1 MDTEVNFT
9 IVGGGL
15 TATAMLIQYIGKVDR
30 YASQRQL
37 DPSIIGI
44 QIFEKQNIF
53 GPGFPHNDN
62 FVLPFHI
69 TNMCASDMGI
79 LDDEPN
85 DFQLWVI
92 ENSDKLRSRFPWFQN
107 DAGGTDRIGNE
118 CSHYPRAIMGEYL
131 KTRFQAAV
139 QMAAQVGLKLQ
150 LYPSSEVVDIKQN
163 DNKLCLCVRNLSDD
177 RYFLSYT
184 DHVLLATGHWSEKNN
199 QENYFHSP
207 WPADKLLRNIPE
219 NVNIAVIGTSL
230 SAIETLLTLTS
241 DGEFIRS
248 PTGRLVFRPS
258 VKHRT
263 FSLYSRRGLLPKVRG
278 KTGGRKN
285 KYLNRK
291 NLDRLLSE
299 NGGILPLEAIFSLL
313 NSELEDGYGHPID
326 WQEIMNPGGKP
337 IDLLQKYLIDAIHG
351 DGPHGELIWQ
361 TILVQSFDIVRDIY
375 LNLSAEDRRQFD
387 KNYTSVFFTHAASQP
402 VVNAEKLLAL
412 MQAGIVQVRKLGKNY
427 RLIKNSISGRYE
439 FIYEDDRGKLM
450 KDAYRYVVNARGQ
463 EKSLET
469 NPSVLVKNLIQ
480 SNTLQIEKIQSS
492 GSTGDDDPN
501 DSSEIKI
508 SGSTHKFGSLLIDP
522 ETHRVLEVESDEEAQ
537 RPNCIYAVGAM
548 TRGQIINASMA
559 RGIVQATS
567 KIADDL
573 LKNLIRVYEG

>member
-1 MDTEVNFT
+1 VDTGVNFT

-15 TATAMLIQYIGKVDR
+15 TATAMLIQFVGKVRR
-30 YASQRQL
+30 YASQRQW
-37 DPSIIGI
+37 DPSIVGI
-44 QIFEKQNIF
+44 QIFEKHNVF

-62 FVLPFHI
+62 FILPFHI

-79 LDDEPN
+79 LDEEPN

-92 ENSDKLRSRFPWFQN
+92 KNSEKLMIRFPWFQ
-107 DAGGTDRIGNE
+107 DDSQGADRIGNE
-118 CSHYPRAIMGEYL
+118 CNHYPRAIMGEYL
-131 KTRFQAAV
+131 KSRFQAAV
-139 QMAAQVGLKLQ
+139 QMAAQVGLRIH
-150 LYPSSEVVDIKQN
+150 LYPSSEVVDIKHN
-163 DNKLCLCVRNLSDD
+163 DNKLCLCVRDLSDD
-177 RYFLSYT
+177 RYFSSYT
-184 DHVLLATGHWSEKNN
+184 DHVLLATGHWSEKGN

-207 WPADKLLRNIPE
+207 WPADKLRRNIPE
-219 NVNIAVIGTSL
+219 NAKIAVIGTSL

-241 DGEFIRS
+241 DGEFVRS

-278 KTGGRKN
+278 KSGSRKN
-285 KYLNRK
+285 KYLNRR
-291 NLDRLLSE
+291 NIDRLLSE
-299 NGGILPLEAIFSLL
+299 NGGVLTLETIFNLL

-326 WQEIMNPGGKP
+326 WQEVMDPSGKP
-337 IDLLQKYLIDAIHG
+337 VDLLQKYLIDAIQG
-351 DGPHGELIWQ
+351 DGPDGELIWQ
-361 TILVQSFDIVRDIY
+361 TILVQSFDIVKDIY
-375 LNLSAEDRRQFD
+375 LNLSAESRRQFD

-439 FIYEDDRGKLM
+439 FIYKDDRGKLM
-450 KDAYRYVVNARGQ
+450 KDAFRYVVNARGQ
-463 EKSLET
+463 QKSLGT
-469 NPSVLVKNLIQ
+469 NPSALVKNLIQ
-480 SNTLQIEKIQSS
+480 SGTLQIEKIQSV
-492 GSTGDDDPN
+492 GSTADDDPN
-501 DSSEIKI
+501 ESIETKI
-508 SGSTHKFGSLLIDP
+508 LGSAYTLGSLLIDP
-522 ETHRVLEVESDEEAQ
+522 ETHRVLEVKSDKEAK
-537 RPNCIYAVGAM
+537 RSNCIYAVGAM

-567 KIADDL
+567 KVADDL